1 MTPSN
6 IKLDV
11 SNPNCEYFDGYRI
24 NFALCYFFI
33 LSEKIKIETKF
44 IKCTLYV
51 KSYIFFLKFLH
62 MVVFGQLNGFTQKC
76 SF

>member
-11 SNPNCEYFDGYRI
+11 SNPNCEYFDGYCI

-33 LSEKIKIETKF
+33 LSEKIKIEKKF

-51 KSYIFFLKFLH
+51 K
-62 MVVFGQLNGFTQKC
+62 
-76 SF
+76 